1 MSIKIMGSPSR
12 YIQGNGEIKNLHKYV
27 TNYGKRIF
35 IIADQFV
42 TSLLSE
48 KIEASFKD
56 TDTELHFEEFNGEVT
71 NEEIERL
78 LEIFSQKQCDVVIGI
93 GGGKTI
99 DTAKVVAY
107 KAGVAT
113 VIIPTIASNN
123 AASSALS
130 VIYNIKGEF
139 ESVFILPKNPD
150 LVFVDVAVIAQAP
163 TRLLVAGMGDAFA
176 AYYEARACKASN
188 ADNMHKGKATNAA
201 FGLTE
206 ICNTILFDDGLK
218 AKIAVDAKVVTK
230 ALENIVEANIY
241 LSGVGF
247 ESNGLAIAHAVA
259 KGFTTLVGEHE
270 YLHGEWVAFGTL
282 VQLVSEN
289 VSVKEI
295 EKVLKFFHS
304 VGLPMGLEDL
314 GVGSITREELKRIS
328 EVIAS
333 VPSGHN
339 MPYEYSDQDIFAAI
353 LTTDA
358 IGKSY
363 KKYREVL

>member
-1 MSIKIMGSPSR
+1 M
-12 YIQGNGEIKNLHKYV
+12 
-27 TNYGKRIF
+27 
-35 IIADQFV
+35 
-42 TSLLSE
+42 
-48 KIEASFKD
+48 
-56 TDTELHFEEFNGEVT
+56 
-71 NEEIERL
+71 
-78 LEIFSQKQCDVVIGI
+78 
-93 GGGKTI
+93 
-99 DTAKVVAY
+99 
-107 KAGVAT
+107 
-113 VIIPTIASNN
+113 IIPTIASNN

-130 VIYNIKGEF
+130 VIYNSKGEF
-139 ESVFILPKNPD
+139 ESVFSLSKNPD
-150 LVFVDVAVIAQAP
+150 LVFVDIEVIAQAP
-163 TRLLVAGMGDAFA
+163 TRLLVSGMGDAFA

-206 ICNTILFDDGLK
+206 ICKAILFEDGLK

-259 KGFTTLVGEHE
+259 KGFTTLVREHE

-289 VSVKEI
+289 APSEEI
-295 EKVLKFFHS
+295 ESVLHFFHS
-304 VGLPMGLEDL
+304 VGLPMGLDDL
-314 GVGSITREELKRIS
+314 GVGSITLEELMRIS

-339 MPYEYSDQDIFAAI
+339 MPYEYNSQDILAAI
-353 LTTDA
+353 LIA
-358 IGKSY
+358 NFMGESY
-363 KKYREVL
+363 KNI